1 MKWRI
6 GSCLVIGIL
15 ASSAAAAEPE
25 PKIVVFVYDYVA
37 VSPTVLAGAER
48 ESTRIYQQA
57 GISLSWVNCSLSDH
71 ESRKFSACEQVKEPA
86 NLFVNLLDP
95 AKATEFRR
103 QGTLGTS
110 FGRHA
115 VVFYPLVKRTADEV
129 GLSKSLVL
137 GCALSHELGHLLL
150 GENSHGEGI
159 MTEIFHRREFERAEK
174 GELSFTPQE
183 AELMRARIF
192 SWR

>member
-103 QGTLGTS
+103 QGKELPTTSVYRSPWCWAVPCPTNSGTCC
-110 FGRHA
+110 
-115 VVFYPLVKRTADEV
+115 LEKTATGKE
-129 GLSKSLVL
+129 S
-137 GCALSHELGHLLL
+137 
-150 GENSHGEGI
+150 
-159 MTEIFHRREFERAEK
+159 
-174 GELSFTPQE
+174 
-183 AELMRARIF
+183 
-192 SWR
+192 

>member
-15 ASSAAAAEPE
+15 ATSEVASEPE
-25 PKIVVFVYDYVA
+25 PKITVFVYDYAA
-37 VSPTVLAGAER
+37 VSLSVLAGAER

-71 ESRKFSACEQVKEPA
+71 ESRKFSTYEQVKDPA
-86 NLFVNLLDP
+86 NLFMNLVDL
-95 AKATEFRR
+95 AKAAEFRR
-103 QGTLGTS
+103 QGRLGTS
-110 FGRHA
+110 FGHHA
-115 VVFYPLVKRTADEV
+115 VVFYPLVERTADDAR
-129 GLSKSLVL
+129 LPKSLVL
-137 GCALSHELGHLLL
+137 GCVLSHELGHPLL

-174 GELSFTPQE
+174 GELAFTPRQ
-183 AELMRARIF
+183 ADLMRARIF

>member
-57 GISLSWVNCSLSDH
+57 GISLSLASLIMSL
-71 ESRKFSACEQVKEPA
+71 ESSQPA
-86 NLFVNLLDP
+86 N
-95 AKATEFRR
+95 R
-103 QGTLGTS
+103 
-110 FGRHA
+110 
-115 VVFYPLVKRTADEV
+115 
-129 GLSKSLVL
+129 SKNRPICL
-137 GCALSHELGHLLL
+137 
-150 GENSHGEGI
+150 
-159 MTEIFHRREFERAEK
+159 
-174 GELSFTPQE
+174 
-183 AELMRARIF
+183 
-192 SWR
+192 